1 MKIPLL
7 KPATEE
13 LLNKALSEFIDDIV
27 VSSNPK
33 RSLEKIA
40 RQYRFSPDQIRRLA
54 NAYHTGVILNQ
65 VKTSKDIFEK
75 VAVPHHFDINVEEV
89 IHNIFG
95 NVKLA
100 AEESVSPDYLHPPKV
115 QVNTCYKS
123 GLEKLALKEKALRA
137 LTGAENYGKSSYNFV
152 PKQKQK
158 SELFHKQA
166 AIRYSI
172 LNNLFSLRDYFR
184 QENAIDPSEVIENS
198 AVVYGPKISL
208 IVKEAM
214 KGVSNTRFRKY
225 AEVDWNKT
233 PYKEIADIYR
243 DSQQLRKYSTLINR
257 QQIKEKP
264 IKSVYTGSVVNYL
277 ANNSC
282 IIANQLSKDAESEQK
297 HEQTPT
303 QKQAINLDQLIDLA
317 LASRKSQSA
326 TSKETELAANV
337 NEQHKL
343 NHYRVR
349 ALIADLANNHPIISK
364 YSLEQIIQQYNTL
377 SAMAPIA
384 MQYEPVVTQYLAKA
398 LENDGRLDPIDLEAL
413 SKINYNSSQI
423 AQDAIEFTLE
433 PRPAKSITQVVTNR
447 PSRQR

>member
-7 KPATEE
+7 KPTTEE
-13 LLNKALSEFIDDIV
+13 LLNKALLEFIDDIV

-54 NAYHTGVILNQ
+54 NAYHMGVILNQ

-75 VAVPHHFDINVEEV
+75 AAIPRHFGIEVEEV

-123 GLEKLALKEKALRA
+123 GLEKLALKAKALRA
-137 LTGAENYGKSSYNFV
+137 LTAAENYGKSSYNFV

-243 DSQQLRKYSTLINR
+243 DSQQLHKYSTLINQ

-282 IIANQLSKDAESEQK
+282 IIANQLAKDAESEQK
-297 HEQTPT
+297 PIK
-303 QKQAINLDQLIDLA
+303 KQALDVEQVIEFA
-317 LASRKSQSA
+317 LAAKKPQSA
-326 TSKETELAANV
+326 ASKETELAANV

-364 YSLEQIIQQYNTL
+364 YSLEQIIQQYNAL

-384 MQYEPVVTQYLAKA
+384 MQYEAVITQYLAKA
-398 LENDGRLDPIDLEAL
+398 LENDGRLDPIDLETL
-413 SKINYNSSQI
+413 SKINYNASQI
-423 AQDAIEFTLE
+423 AQDTIEFTLE
-433 PRPAKSITQVVTNR
+433 PRPSKTIMQFMSSR
-447 PSRQR
+447 PSQLR